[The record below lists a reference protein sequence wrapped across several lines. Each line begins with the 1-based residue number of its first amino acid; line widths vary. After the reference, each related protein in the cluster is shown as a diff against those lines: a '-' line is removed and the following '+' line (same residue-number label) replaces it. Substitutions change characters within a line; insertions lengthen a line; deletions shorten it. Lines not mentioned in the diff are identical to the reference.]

1 MEAAD
6 RNRMQRMPTTAQT
19 VLLNSMIEKQ
29 RYAAM
34 LHAPVPTPPREPAK
48 AAPGEAETALRG

>member
-1 MEAAD
+1 
-6 RNRMQRMPTTAQT
+6 MQRMPTTAQT
-19 VLLNSMIEKQ
+19 VLLNGMIEKQ